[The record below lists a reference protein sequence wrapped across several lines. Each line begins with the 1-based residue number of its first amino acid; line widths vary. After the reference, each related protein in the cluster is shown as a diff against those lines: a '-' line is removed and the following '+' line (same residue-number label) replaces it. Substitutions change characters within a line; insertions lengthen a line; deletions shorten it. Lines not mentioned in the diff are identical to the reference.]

1 MSPILSFEW
10 PFILSLITFAA
21 TMTGTPGPNNLMVT
35 ASGANFGYRCTVPHM
50 LGIGCGLVSMILL
63 VAAGLGVVFVQFP
76 VLHDALRWLG
86 SGYLLYLAWKIGFS
100 SSSLADTEHEAKPM
114 SFMAAASFQYVNPKA
129 WMMSV
134 TAISTFSFTGEL
146 YWYSVSA
153 IAAIFF
159 LVCYPSVSLWAGFG
173 IFIRR
178 WLAQEKT
185 RRIFNGLM
193 GVLTAGCVVMIWQ

>member
-10 PFILSLITFAA
+10 SFIVSLITFAV

-35 ASGANFGYRCTVPHM
+35 ASGANFGYRRTVPHM

-63 VAAGLGVVFVQFP
+63 VAAGLGVIFVQVP
-76 VLHDALRWLG
+76 ILHDGLRWLG
-86 SGYLLYLAWKIGFS
+86 SGYLLYLAWKIGVS
-100 SSSLADTEHEAKPM
+100 SSGLTDTEQEAKPM
-114 SFMAAASFQYVNPKA
+114 SFMAAAIFQYVNPKA

-134 TAISTFSFTGEL
+134 TAISTFTFSGEL
-146 YWYSVSA
+146 YWYSVMA

-159 LVCYPSVSLWAGFG
+159 FVCYPCVSLWAGFG
-173 IFIRR
+173 LFIRR
-178 WLAQEKT
+178 WLAQAKT
-185 RRIFNGLM
+185 RKIFNGLM